1 VSPGR
6 GRTARILTPGGLRSR
21 VADVASRAPLIAHQ
35 RHRARHRR
43 WLRKLVRLAGLVAAV
58 GLGLAMGTV
67 LVSVGGA
74 WLRATPWLQVAEV
87 EVTGAQTVS
96 AAAVRGAAA
105 VAPGANLLGLDVEA
119 IVDRVEALPGVRS
132 ARVVRHLPRHVTVVI
147 EEREPYALVNP
158 AGGERLVWIDQE
170 GRLAAPDR
178 RAGPPSL
185 PILSGVRRVVQ
196 ATDQPT
202 GDDLRTGLLLLRAVQ
217 RTGGRVPARVS
228 EIDVASAQGPILY
241 LEDGAEVR
249 VGTEDWDERLARL
262 DGVLA
267 ELDSRGERIL
277 AVDLRF
283 RDLVVLTPRN
293 PAPTEAR
300 RGASARRRPGG
311 AAGGPAGTPTESR

>member
-1 VSPGR
+1 VSSGR

-21 VADVASRAPLIAHQ
+21 IADVASREPLIAHQ

-43 WLRKLVRLAGLVAAV
+43 WLRTLVHLTGLAAAAGLGVAVVAV
-58 GLGLAMGTV
+58 VA
-67 LVSVGGA
+67 SVGGA
-74 WLRATPWLQVAEV
+74 WLKAAPWLQVGEV
-87 EVTGAQTVS
+87 QVTGTQTVS
-96 AAAVRGAAA
+96 VALVREAAAV
-105 VAPGANLLGLDVEA
+105 VPGTNLLALDVEA
-119 IVDRVEALPGVRS
+119 IVDRVEALPGVRTV
-132 ARVVRHLPRHVTVVI
+132 RVVRHLPRHVTVVV

-178 RAGPPSL
+178 RAAPPPL

-196 ATDQPT
+196 ATDQPP

-228 EIDVASAQGPILY
+228 EIDVASAHGPVLY
-241 LEDGAEVR
+241 LEDGAAVR

-267 ELDSRGERIL
+267 ELDSRGERVL
-277 AVDLRF
+277 TVDLRF
-283 RDLVVLTPRN
+283 RDLVVLTPRP

-300 RGASARRRPGG
+300 RGTPARRRPG
-311 AAGGPAGTPTESR
+311 AAGGPAGTTTESR